1 MTRRLPYSYS
11 VFYAATYTLY
21 SLSICCN
28 GKLCCLPGRLDEEA
42 PNTKPHSL
50 YQTVL
55 EAFGASMMVLC
66 LLDFGRLFTGKAL
79 QIPGEQ
85 WLYLYEK
92 VQ

>member
-1 MTRRLPYSYS
+1 MNHLC
-11 VFYAATYTLY
+11 YT
-21 SLSICCN
+21 C
-28 GKLCCLPGRLDEEA
+28 RLDEEA

-79 QIPGEQ
+79 LIQGEK
-85 WLYLYEK
+85 WLYLYNK
-92 VQ
+92 Q